1 MDGGQKCK
9 SASLNQSKRA
19 VSCGLGAQAAAAAT
33 AGYVH
38 CGGAEARNAI
48 RESEP
53 NDGKKRLGNSDAGAK
68 TDPDVHSEQKVVVVG
83 VVLRRKNR

>member
-19 VSCGLGAQAAAAAT
+19 VSCDLGAQAAAAA

-48 RESEP
+48 RESES
-53 NDGKKRLGNSDAGAK
+53 NDEK
-68 TDPDVHSEQKVVVVG
+68 EG
-83 VVLRRKNR
+83 VQILALKQTLMLIPSRRW